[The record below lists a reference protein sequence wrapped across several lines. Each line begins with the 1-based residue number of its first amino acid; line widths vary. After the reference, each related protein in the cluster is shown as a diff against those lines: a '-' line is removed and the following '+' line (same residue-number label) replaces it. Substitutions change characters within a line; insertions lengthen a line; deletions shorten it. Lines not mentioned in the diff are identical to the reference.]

1 MTSVL
6 SRLLFSSSA
15 RKLLIY
21 YSLYCVLFLLFYL
34 ALVSTISFFHF
45 LLDHDMGIIENWL
58 NRNTWETLIFSK
70 LLSASCTVK
79 SLMLNNYNYFTL
91 KSFIKKKI
99 VIPEINVSVIVLFI
113 VIFLYAL
120 LNQFGSE
127 LIERE
132 TEITF
137 SITSYLGSILY
148 YLIDFFV
155 LFYSF
160 VHIDLTKRQKI
171 ILISLIP
178 IIFFVTTK
186 VALPYV
192 EKYTLFIFLHVIT
205 LAIFMFQDKKNFS
218 NILLYTFFV
227 IGPLGALLGID
238 LVWDNSY
245 AFYSYPSTVPIL
257 GVFLIWLTALLYYF
271 RSR

>member
-1 MTSVL
+1 MTEIFSKV
-6 SRLLFSSSA
+6 LFSSSA

-21 YSLYCVLFLLFYL
+21 YFIYCILFLLFYL

-45 LLDHDMGIIENWL
+45 LLDHEMGIIENWL

-70 LLSASCTVK
+70 LLSALCTVK
-79 SLMLNNYNYFTL
+79 SLMLNNYNYLSFKGFFQDKL
-91 KSFIKKKI
+91 KL
-99 VIPEINVSVIVLFI
+99 PEIKVGVIVLFI

-127 LIERE
+127 LINRE

-137 SITSYLGSILY
+137 SITSYLGSILF
-148 YLIDFFV
+148 YLVDIFV

-160 VHIDLTKRQKI
+160 VHMDLTKRQKY
-171 ILISLIP
+171 ILMMFIP
-178 IIFFVTTK
+178 IIFFITTK
-186 VALPYV
+186 IALPYV

-205 LAIFMFQDKKNFS
+205 LSIFMFQDKSNFS
-218 NILLYTFFV
+218 NVLLYTFVV
-227 IGPLGALLGID
+227 IGPLSTLLGID

-245 AFYSYPSTVPIL
+245 AFYTYPSTVPIL
-257 GVFLIWLTALLYYF
+257 GIFLIWVSAIVYYF